1 MREVTS
7 PGEKAEAWN
16 TRLKPGL
23 GIEMH
28 SNQSK
33 KWLAEHNRYAGCQ
46 KGEAVTIEV
55 SHQCLRSLRS
65 TGPSGNSTSTHA
77 EWTAHQ
83 HTQNGQHINTR
94 RMGAPEEE
102 ERERRKRR
110 FWKKPWLE
118 TWQILRKKSLIYTPR
133 KLTEFPVQWMQKYS
147 QPDTSQWNAEIQRWR
162 QNFSRSKKNSA
173 HPKASNHKIHN
184 WMNLSA
190 RQWANNIKFLKGNL

>member
-46 KGEAVTIEV
+46 KGEAVTFEV
-55 SHQCLRSLRS
+55 SHQYLRSLRS
-65 TGPSGNSTSTHA
+65 TGPSGNHTSTHA

-83 HTQNGQHINTR
+83 HTQNGSTR
-94 RMGAPEEE
+94 RRGERKEKEEILKE
-102 ERERRKRR
+102 TM
-110 FWKKPWLE
+110 LE

-190 RQWANNIKFLKGNL
+190 SQWANNIIFLKGNL